1 MFFSHPASRQRS
13 PVVPGLYNYHSG
25 DVFLP
30 GAGNAAFEPAFALPV
45 IQLIGYGIYAGK
57 APNPLQRAPQIF
69 VSHAAR
75 VAGLG
80 GVISGQFVTQ
90 PLNVPDTSN
99 GSQ

>member
-1 MFFSHPASRQRS
+1 MQSTHPADRQRS
-13 PVVPGLYNYHSG
+13 QVVPGLYHYHSG

-30 GAGNAAFEPAFALPV
+30 GAGNAAFEPAFQLPV
-45 IQLIGYGIYAGK
+45 IQLIGYGIYAGS
-57 APNPLQRAPQIF
+57 APNPLQRTPQIY

-75 VAGLG
+75 INGLG

-90 PLNVPDTSN
+90 PLNVPETSN

>member
-1 MFFSHPASRQRS
+1 MQYTHPATRPRS
-13 PVVPGLYNYHSG
+13 QIVPGLYHYHSG

-30 GAGNAAFEPAFALPV
+30 GAGNAAFEPAFQLPV
-45 IQLIGYGIYAGK
+45 IQLIGYGIYAGP
-57 APNPLQRAPQIF
+57 APSPIQRAPQIY
-69 VSHAAR
+69 VSHAAT

-80 GVISGQFVTQ
+80 GVIAGQFVTQ